1 MGRSLLG
8 RLVDEEDANQGRL
21 LGIDLI
27 SASG

>member
-8 RLVDEEDANQGRL
+8 RLEDEEDVNQGRL